1 MAEVERSLS
10 AMWNIRVNTM
20 VKKVERQTHGV
31 AVPISDRASNIEKKG
46 HSDQVILAIK
56 PKAIRQFSSRGV
68 GLFPSSSPPMSV
80 TKAEKSK
87 WLLNPTAELRWMR
100 DSEVLTVRT
109 RACDNGKAT
118 VSLLQ
123 DTLEHH
129 PQATF
134 TKIHSAVSQPRQ
146 IPATYSRGVGS

>member
-1 MAEVERSLS
+1 MVELVQHTLCKKTGLRKPNMAEVERSLS

-80 TKAEKSK
+80 
-87 WLLNPTAELRWMR
+87 
-100 DSEVLTVRT
+100 
-109 RACDNGKAT
+109 
-118 VSLLQ
+118 
-123 DTLEHH
+123 
-129 PQATF
+129 
-134 TKIHSAVSQPRQ
+134 SAVIPTSAPSNISNSQLHRLPKLRNRNG
-146 IPATYSRGVGS
+146 Y

>member
-1 MAEVERSLS
+1 MP
-10 AMWNIRVNTM
+10 VNTM

-31 AVPISDRASNIEKKG
+31 AVPVSDRASNIEKKG
-46 HSDQVILAIK
+46 HSDQVVLAIS

-68 GLFPSSSPPMSV
+68 GYSQFKSTHVGIGIHSDQRAIEHLKFSAPQV

-109 RACDNGKAT
+109 RACDNGKVHTA
-118 VSLLQ
+118 
-123 DTLEHH
+123 
-129 PQATF
+129 QATQVRP
-134 TKIHSAVSQPRQ
+134 S
-146 IPATYSRGVGS
+146 GVFISV